1 MKARVHHINLSTEKV
16 EEMDAFYR
24 EVLGLEAT
32 DEDVPALRNDEGV
45 YAGDVAFV
53 SDGHMHLHIARK
65 DVQAGFRTGQLVNPV
80 MKGHVAYRTDD
91 LAAFKAHLEAEGF
104 TVYHPQKHSFVE
116 QIAAYKAARIVVGVD
131 CSPPTSGSAS
141 SRGGTATSTRSS
153 RARSGPSRA
162 PRRTR
167 STG

>member
-1 MKARVHHINLSTEKV
+1 MKARLHHINLSTEKV

-91 LAAFKAHLEAEGF
+91 LAAFKAHLKAEGVPF
-104 TVYHPQKHSFVE
+104 ADWGDSAVAGWHQIYFYDPEGNVIEVHQKD
-116 QIAAYKAARIVVGVD
+116 G
-131 CSPPTSGSAS
+131 
-141 SRGGTATSTRSS
+141 
-153 RARSGPSRA
+153 
-162 PRRTR
+162 
-167 STG
+167 

>member
-32 DEDVPALRNDEGV
+32 DEDVPALRNDEGI

-91 LAAFKAHLEAEGF
+91 LAAFKAHLKAEGVPYADWGDSAVAGWHQIYF
-104 TVYHPQKHSFVE
+104 YDPEGNVIEVHQKD
-116 QIAAYKAARIVVGVD
+116 G
-131 CSPPTSGSAS
+131 
-141 SRGGTATSTRSS
+141 
-153 RARSGPSRA
+153 
-162 PRRTR
+162 
-167 STG
+167 

>member
-1 MKARVHHINLSTEKV
+1 MRARLHHINLSTEKV

-24 EVLGLEAT
+24 DVLGLEAT

-91 LAAFKAHLEAEGF
+91 LKAFKAHLEAEGVPF
-104 TVYHPQKHSFVE
+104 ADWGDSAVAGWH
-116 QIAAYKAARIVVGVD
+116 QIYFYDPEGNVIEVHEKDG
-131 CSPPTSGSAS
+131 
-141 SRGGTATSTRSS
+141 
-153 RARSGPSRA
+153 
-162 PRRTR
+162 
-167 STG
+167 

>member
-32 DEDVPALRNDEGV
+32 DEDVPALRNDEGI

-91 LAAFKAHLEAEGF
+91 LAAFKAHLKAEG
-104 TVYHPQKHSFVE
+104 VPYADWGDSAVAGWH
-116 QIAAYKAARIVVGVD
+116 QIYFYDPEGNVIEVHEKDG
-131 CSPPTSGSAS
+131 
-141 SRGGTATSTRSS
+141 
-153 RARSGPSRA
+153 
-162 PRRTR
+162 
-167 STG
+167 

>member
-91 LAAFKAHLEAEGF
+91 LAAFKAHLEAEGVPYADWGDSAVAGWHQIYF
-104 TVYHPQKHSFVE
+104 YDPEGNVIEVHQKD
-116 QIAAYKAARIVVGVD
+116 G
-131 CSPPTSGSAS
+131 
-141 SRGGTATSTRSS
+141 
-153 RARSGPSRA
+153 
-162 PRRTR
+162 
-167 STG
+167 

>member
-1 MKARVHHINLSTEKV
+1 MKVKLHHINLSTEKV
-16 EEMDAFYR
+16 EEMDVFYR

-91 LAAFKAHLEAEGF
+91 LAAFKAHLKAEG
-104 TVYHPQKHSFVE
+104 VPYSNWGDSAVE
-116 QIAAYKAARIVVGVD
+116 GWHQIYFYDPEGNVIEVHEREVGD
-131 CSPPTSGSAS
+131 
-141 SRGGTATSTRSS
+141 
-153 RARSGPSRA
+153 
-162 PRRTR
+162 
-167 STG
+167 

>member
-1 MKARVHHINLSTEKV
+1 MKARLHHINLSTEKV
-16 EEMDAFYR
+16 EEMEAFYR

-32 DEDVPALRNDEGV
+32 DDDVPALRNDEGV

-91 LAAFKAHLEAEGF
+91 LSAFKAHLKAEGVPYADWGDSAVAGWHQIYF
-104 TVYHPQKHSFVE
+104 YDPEGNVIEVHQKD
-116 QIAAYKAARIVVGVD
+116 G
-131 CSPPTSGSAS
+131 
-141 SRGGTATSTRSS
+141 
-153 RARSGPSRA
+153 
-162 PRRTR
+162 
-167 STG
+167 

>member
-1 MKARVHHINLSTEKV
+1 MKARLHHINLSTEKV

-91 LAAFKAHLEAEGF
+91 LKAFKAHLEAEG
-104 TVYHPQKHSFVE
+104 VPYADWGDSAVAGWH
-116 QIAAYKAARIVVGVD
+116 QIYFYDPEGNVIEVHEKDG
-131 CSPPTSGSAS
+131 
-141 SRGGTATSTRSS
+141 
-153 RARSGPSRA
+153 
-162 PRRTR
+162 
-167 STG
+167 

>member
-1 MKARVHHINLSTEKV
+1 MKARLHHINLSTEKV

-91 LAAFKAHLEAEGF
+91 LAAFKAHLKAEGVPF
-104 TVYHPQKHSFVE
+104 ADWGDSAVAGWH
-116 QIAAYKAARIVVGVD
+116 QIYFYDPEGNVIEVHEKDG
-131 CSPPTSGSAS
+131 
-141 SRGGTATSTRSS
+141 
-153 RARSGPSRA
+153 
-162 PRRTR
+162 
-167 STG
+167 

>member
-1 MKARVHHINLSTEKV
+1 MKARLHHITLSTEKV

-91 LAAFKAHLEAEGF
+91 LAAFKAHLKAEGVPF
-104 TVYHPQKHSFVE
+104 ADWGDSAVAGWH
-116 QIAAYKAARIVVGVD
+116 QIYFYDPEGNVIEVHEKDG
-131 CSPPTSGSAS
+131 
-141 SRGGTATSTRSS
+141 
-153 RARSGPSRA
+153 
-162 PRRTR
+162 
-167 STG
+167 

>member
-1 MKARVHHINLSTEKV
+1 MKARLHHINLSTEKV

-91 LAAFKAHLEAEGF
+91 LAAFKAHLEAEGVPYADWGDSAVAGWHQIYF
-104 TVYHPQKHSFVE
+104 YDPEGNVIEVHQKD
-116 QIAAYKAARIVVGVD
+116 G
-131 CSPPTSGSAS
+131 
-141 SRGGTATSTRSS
+141 
-153 RARSGPSRA
+153 
-162 PRRTR
+162 
-167 STG
+167 

>member
-1 MKARVHHINLSTEKV
+1 MKARLHHINLSTEKV
-16 EEMDAFYR
+16 EEMDVFYR

-91 LAAFKAHLEAEGF
+91 LAAFKAHLKAEGVPF
-104 TVYHPQKHSFVE
+104 ADWGDSAVAGWH
-116 QIAAYKAARIVVGVD
+116 QIYFYDPEGNVIEVHEKDG
-131 CSPPTSGSAS
+131 
-141 SRGGTATSTRSS
+141 
-153 RARSGPSRA
+153 
-162 PRRTR
+162 
-167 STG
+167 

>member
-1 MKARVHHINLSTEKV
+1 MKVKLHHINLSTEKV

-91 LAAFKAHLEAEGF
+91 LAAFKVNLEAEG
-104 TVYHPQKHSFVE
+104 VPYSNWGDSAVAGWH
-116 QIAAYKAARIVVGVD
+116 QIYFYDPEGNVIEVHEREG
-131 CSPPTSGSAS
+131 
-141 SRGGTATSTRSS
+141 
-153 RARSGPSRA
+153 
-162 PRRTR
+162 
-167 STG
+167 

>member
-1 MKARVHHINLSTEKV
+1 MKARLHHINLSTEKV
-16 EEMDAFYR
+16 EEMDVFYR

-91 LAAFKAHLEAEGF
+91 LAAFKAHLEAEGVPYADWGDSAVAGWHQIYF
-104 TVYHPQKHSFVE
+104 YDPEGNVIEVHQKD
-116 QIAAYKAARIVVGVD
+116 G
-131 CSPPTSGSAS
+131 
-141 SRGGTATSTRSS
+141 
-153 RARSGPSRA
+153 
-162 PRRTR
+162 
-167 STG
+167 

>member
-1 MKARVHHINLSTEKV
+1 MRARLHHINLSTEKV

-91 LAAFKAHLEAEGF
+91 LAAFKAHLEAEGVPF
-104 TVYHPQKHSFVE
+104 ADWGDSAVAGWH
-116 QIAAYKAARIVVGVD
+116 QIYFYDPEGNVIEVHERDG
-131 CSPPTSGSAS
+131 
-141 SRGGTATSTRSS
+141 
-153 RARSGPSRA
+153 
-162 PRRTR
+162 
-167 STG
+167 

>member
-1 MKARVHHINLSTEKV
+1 MKARLHHINLSTEKV

-65 DVQAGFRTGQLVNPV
+65 DVQAGFPTGQLVNPV

-91 LAAFKAHLEAEGF
+91 LAAFKAHLEAEGVPYADWGDSAVAGWHQIYF
-104 TVYHPQKHSFVE
+104 YDPEGNVIEVHQKD
-116 QIAAYKAARIVVGVD
+116 G
-131 CSPPTSGSAS
+131 
-141 SRGGTATSTRSS
+141 
-153 RARSGPSRA
+153 
-162 PRRTR
+162 
-167 STG
+167 